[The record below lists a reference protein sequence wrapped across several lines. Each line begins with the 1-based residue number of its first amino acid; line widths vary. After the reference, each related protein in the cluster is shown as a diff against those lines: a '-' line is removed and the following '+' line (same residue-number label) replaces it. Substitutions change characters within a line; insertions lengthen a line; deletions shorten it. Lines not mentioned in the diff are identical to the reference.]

1 MPFESYV
8 ELAGFA
14 VSTTLKNSSQ
24 LESFPSRLE
33 QIMKY
38 NFKTKHVFQTTTLF
52 VGWETLSTS
61 KALPPNTG

>member
-8 ELAGFA
+8 KLAGFT

-38 NFKTKHVFQTTTLF
+38 NFKTKHVFQTTNLF
-52 VGWETLSTS
+52 LGWEALSTS
-61 KALPPNTG
+61 KALPANTG